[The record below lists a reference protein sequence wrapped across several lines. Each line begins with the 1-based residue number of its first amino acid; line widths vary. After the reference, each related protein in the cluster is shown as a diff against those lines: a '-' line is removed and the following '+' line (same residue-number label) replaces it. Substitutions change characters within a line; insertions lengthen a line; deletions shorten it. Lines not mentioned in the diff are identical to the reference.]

1 MRLPA
6 SSFAIL
12 ALVGSGLSASTAAA
26 DLPAPSRAPSTFGLT
41 PAPPPR
47 ETAPEL
53 SSPTVMVKAPSEDAA
68 QAIAARHQLT
78 VSRGF
83 PWIGWYELATAPGT
97 TDAAAAKAALDADPA
112 VEETDAVTADE
123 DVSLAYTP
131 KDPAWTA
138 GNLQTGEQAQWHLAK
153 ANFPAAWDRTTGAG
167 ASIGI
172 IDSEFDTQHPDLQA
186 KVRNPYNTA
195 NGTPN
200 YHTGNVRADPSV
212 DSSNVLHGSHV
223 AGIAA
228 ASTDNGLGGSG
239 GGFDATFVPVRINTS
254 FTPGGGNPV
263 DAQFV
268 GDLTEA
274 LGYMATQPVG
284 VVTMSLGTTRNHPP
298 LEAAI
303 QAIRAKGV
311 TVIAS
316 AGNFQESNPN
326 APIYPAAYN
335 GVIAVA
341 NTQANDTVA
350 PSSSNGNWVD
360 VAAPGTNIFSTWDTR
375 DPQIALGQDANYNV
389 ISGTSMAAPLVAGL
403 VGLMKAVRP
412 DLSPDEVE
420 TILKGTTRDLGS
432 PGPDPQFGAGLINA
446 SSAVAAAASYVRPT
460 PPAPAPAPVPAPAP
474 IPAPPADTLAPKV
487 SIKGLV
493 TLAGRSVTVRFT
505 CAEAC
510 SGKVRLRTTKRKLL
524 ASRSFTSAKAG
535 KAVTVHLRTKK
546 KLKNRSTVI
555 VEIAARDA
563 VGNLST
569 KAERRKLRK

>member
-1 MRLPA
+1 MRPPR
-6 SSFAIL
+6 
-12 ALVGSGLSASTAAA
+12 SAFLFTAVLAAA
-26 DLPAPSRAPSTFGLT
+26 VLGAPAAGAAPLAPATGAAVFGPSVS
-41 PAPPPR
+41 APPEP
-47 ETAPEL
+47 APEL
-53 SSPTVMVKAPSEDAA
+53 SSPTVLVKAASEDLA
-68 QAIAARHQLT
+68 QAVAARYGLT
-78 VSRGF
+78 LSRGF
-83 PWIGWYELATAPGT
+83 PWIGWYELATPPGT
-97 TDAAAAKAALDADPA
+97 TDAAAAQAALSADPD
-112 VEETDAVTADE
+112 VQDTDAVARDE
-123 DVSLAYTP
+123 DVALAYTP

-138 GNLQTGEQAQWHLAK
+138 GNLPTGEQAQWHLSK
-153 ANFPAAWDRTTGAG
+153 ANFPAAWDRTTGGG

-200 YHTGNVRADPSV
+200 YHTGNVRAADT
-212 DSSNVLHGSHV
+212 DSAAVLHGTHV

-228 ASTDNGLGGSG
+228 ASTDNGLGVSG
-239 GGFDATFVPVRINTS
+239 GGFDATFVPVRISTS

-274 LGYMATQPVG
+274 LGYIATQNVG
-284 VVTMSLGTTRNHPP
+284 VVTMSLGTTRDHPP
-298 LEAAI
+298 LNAAI
-303 QAIRAKGV
+303 QAVRARGI

-316 AGNFQESNPN
+316 AGNFQETNPN
-326 APIYPAAYN
+326 APIYPASYP

-341 NTQANDTVA
+341 NTQANDAVA
-350 PSSSNGNWVD
+350 SSSSNGNWVD

-375 DPQIALGQDANYNV
+375 NPKLSLNNGQDVNYNS

-403 VGLMKAVRP
+403 VALMKSVRP

-420 TILKGTTRDLGS
+420 TILKGTARDLGS
-432 PGPDPQFGAGLINA
+432 PGADPQFGAGLINA

-460 PPAPAPAPVPAPAP
+460 PPAAPAPVPVPVPA
-474 IPAPPADTLAPKV
+474 PADTLAPKV

-493 TLAGRSVTVRFT
+493 TVAGRSVTVRFS

-510 SGKVRLRTTKRKLL
+510 KGSARLRTTKRRLL
-524 ASRSFTSAKAG
+524 ASKSFSGKAG
-535 KAVTVHLRTKK
+535 KTVTVHLKTKK
-546 KLKNRSTVI
+546 RLKTRSKVI

-563 VGNLST
+563 AGNLAT